1 MTFQVHTGAGR
12 LFIPA
17 AIMVLLLSAC
27 AQTSVV
33 DEWRTEKP
41 VDNKPGKVAVIAVL
55 PDGLAGE

>member
-1 MTFQVHTGAGR
+1 MTFQVHTRAGH

-41 VDNKPGKVAVIAVL
+41 VDNKP
-55 PDGLAGE
+55 E